1 MQPQDSDTPVPPG
14 ELIDAVP
21 VPMLLI
27 GADERITRVN
37 RPARTVFGECE
48 GRHYLIVI
56 RHPEPASAI
65 ETALRGEPV
74 GALSWRNSGAGRERH
89 FQGQVTALSDGSVS
103 FAFQDV
109 SDVEHAADMR
119 RDFVANVSHE
129 LRTPLTA
136 LMGFVET
143 LRGAAKDD
151 PVARDRFLAIMER
164 EALRMNRLVGE
175 LLSLSRVEA
184 EERVRPTAK
193 IEPQTLV
200 LSALNTLRPMADA
213 AGVTLETDFAKSVPA
228 IRADFDQLTQV
239 LHNLIENAVKYGGS
253 GGRVRVVLRL
263 LPHDAQLRG
272 PAVSIAV
279 RDFGEGIP
287 AIHLPRLTERFYRVD
302 NHRSREKGGTGL
314 GLAIVKHILNR
325 HRGRLKVESRE
336 GEGSSFEIILPA
348 AES

>member
-1 MQPQDSDTPVPPG
+1 MPDEPMLRDLLG
-14 ELIDAVP
+14 AVP

-27 GADERITRVN
+27 ASDARIRLAN
-37 RPARTVFGECE
+37 EPACAVFGPCE
-48 GRHYLIVI
+48 GRHYLTVI
-56 RHPEPASAI
+56 RQP
-65 ETALRGEPV
+65 EPV
-74 GALSWRNSGAGRERH
+74 GMIERVLAGAPGGQVRWRIAGPGRDTLYRGRISPVSGAG
-89 FQGQVTALSDGSVS
+89 LS
-103 FAFQDV
+103 FAFEDV

-151 PVARDRFLAIMER
+151 PAARERFLGIMER

-184 EERVRPTAK
+184 EERIRPKTRLDPAA
-193 IEPQTLV
+193 LV
-200 LSALNTLRPMADA
+200 NSVVTTLRGLAETSGVRLIVDIAD
-213 AGVTLETDFAKSVPA
+213 TLPEVWG
-228 IRADFDQLTQV
+228 DFDQLTQV
-239 LHNLIENAVKYGGS
+239 LHNLIENAIKYGGT
-253 GGRVRVVLRL
+253 GQRVLIELRG

-272 PAVSIAV
+272 PALAISVI
-279 RDFGEGIP
+279 DFGEGID

-302 NHRSREKGGTGL
+302 SHRSREKGGTGL

-325 HRGRLKVESRE
+325 HRGRLRVESRP
-336 GEGSSFEIILPA
+336 GEGSRFEVILPVHTPGETA
-348 AES
+348 